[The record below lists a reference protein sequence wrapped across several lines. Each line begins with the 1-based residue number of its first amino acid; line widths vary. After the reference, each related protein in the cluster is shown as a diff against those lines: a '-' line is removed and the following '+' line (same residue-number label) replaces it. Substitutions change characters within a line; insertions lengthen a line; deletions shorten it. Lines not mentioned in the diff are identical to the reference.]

1 MSGIIACIKNTIV
14 DILECLLSPLG
25 VNKKEANAYK

>member
-1 MSGIIACIKNTIV
+1 MSGIITCIKNTKV

-25 VNKKEANAYK
+25 VDKKEANAYK